1 MSFSLQIV
9 IIAALCTV
17 PFSYG
22 MTSNVFRCTS
32 RKEDFQISG
41 SMALF
46 QGVLVLL
53 GMALGRWIIGFAGSM
68 GFALGV
74 GTMALVGMR
83 MILENRK
90 GDPDD
95 RAYKLDDKV
104 MILAMSLAASIN
116 SFILAIGL
124 PAFVE
129 KIPLFSLLVLAGSF
143 LFTFAGIIT
152 GKRSGNY
159 KLAKYA
165 VIAGGTAIICVA
177 AFQVYEAY
185 FA

>member
-9 IIAALCTV
+9 VIAALCTV

-46 QGVLVLL
+46 QGVLVLF
-53 GMALGRWIIGFAGSM
+53 GFAGSM